1 METLLI
7 ELFSKTKDLAI
18 SAEPK
23 KFYKKT
29 KKKKKS
35 SLTV

>member
-18 SAEPK
+18 SAEQK
-23 KFYKKT
+23 ICYKKT